1 MIFKNKMSLFLS
13 FDNIVYKSTCG
24 RCGAT
29 YYGETY
35 RHFKFRAG
43 ENSSISHLMK
53 KRSKSKNST
62 DVKDNMP
69 V

>member
-1 MIFKNKMSLFLS
+1 MSLFLC

-24 RCGAT
+24 RCSAT

-35 RHFKFRAG
+35 PHFKFRAG

-53 KRSKSKNST
+53 KRSKSKNSR